1 MNFFN
6 VDFDNNENI
15 FLSLADRFRNHV
27 AVFQEKWFCQ
37 QSIHFN
43 VSL

>member
-15 FLSLADRFRNHV
+15 FLSLADRCRNHV
-27 AVFQEKWFCQ
+27 AVFQEKWFLPAEY
-37 QSIHFN
+37 
-43 VSL
+43 SL